1 MIKEQPAEATTTEET
16 SSSFFSQV
24 AKILSENWQQLLR
37 GAGITLLIS
46 IVGTIIGLI
55 IGLAIG
61 VSVLLLSLRIKSF
74 MAYKN

>member
-37 GAGITLLIS
+37 GAGITFNLYRRNHHRSHYRFCHWCFPYLLHYLK
-46 IVGTIIGLI
+46 T
-55 IGLAIG
+55 
-61 VSVLLLSLRIKSF
+61 KPF
-74 MAYKN
+74 TAYKN